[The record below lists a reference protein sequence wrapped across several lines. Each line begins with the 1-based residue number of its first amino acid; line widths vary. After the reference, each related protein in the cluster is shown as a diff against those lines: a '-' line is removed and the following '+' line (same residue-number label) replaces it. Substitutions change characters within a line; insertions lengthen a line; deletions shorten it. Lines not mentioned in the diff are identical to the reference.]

1 MFDFSVY
8 RILWAKKEC
17 PRLAFPYC
25 KRSRFLFSG
34 RGRGKDLVSFV
45 SVISVIS
52 IPLSWLENGN
62 TDWTDLRRFA
72 RISGRALQRGGTRWA
87 DQCDQSDQ
95 RHQCTSVMCGAR
107 EHRLDGLRGFAQIP
121 GRSSS
126 GAGLVGQISEISQIS
141 VISVLL
147 SCVAGWN
154 TDWTDCTDF
163 HRFREGHREEQHIMT
178 KIKVNERNHPKAS
191 PKHLQ
196 LPASDYPPR
205 A

>member
-1 MFDFSVY
+1 VSSVRSVSSVY
-8 RILWAKKEC
+8 YYRAWRVGTRIGRICADLHRFRDGPPAGRDSLSRSVSSVRSASSVYPCRAWHEGTQI
-17 PRLAFPYC
+17 RL
-25 KRSRFLFSG
+25 
-34 RGRGKDLVSFV
+34 
-45 SVISVIS
+45 I
-52 IPLSWLENGN
+52 
-62 TDWTDLRRFA
+62 A
-72 RISGRALQRGGTRWA
+72 RIYTDSREGPPAGRVSLGRSVSSVYPCRAWHEGT
-87 DQCDQSDQ
+87 QI
-95 RHQCTSVMCGAR
+95 GLIAR
-107 EHRLDGLRGFAQIP
+107 IAQIP